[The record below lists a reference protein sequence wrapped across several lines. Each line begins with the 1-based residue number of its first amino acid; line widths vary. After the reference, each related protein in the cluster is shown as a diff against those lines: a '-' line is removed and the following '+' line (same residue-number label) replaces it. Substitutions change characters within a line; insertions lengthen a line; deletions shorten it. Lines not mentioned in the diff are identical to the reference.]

1 MPMLLLNRLL
11 FMAEILTAEF
21 LIVFRL
27 RKKKRFALWFMLSAT
42 AGFAVA
48 FVLPLVYNALYT
60 SFTFLLM
67 FGVTV
72 PMLKLCLDESWKNI
86 VFCGVAAYTIQHFGY
101 GIANLFTTTINGN
114 ISVVFGMYADGMPD
128 VKGINLF
135 SVLNALVY
143 LLAYFVAYCFAY
155 FAFVRK
161 IERGAQFSIRN
172 TAVLLVCGVG
182 LLVDIV
188 INVIFVYNAADSSTL
203 TLILNA
209 LYESL
214 CSVFL
219 LYIQFGIIGKSE
231 LESELSLAQ
240 ELLREKERQYN
251 LSKDNIELINLKC
264 HDLRHQIR
272 AIGEG
277 KGLPKDAVDEIKDAI
292 SIYDAAVHTDNE
304 VLDIILTEKSL
315 KCASDSI
322 ALTCVADGHC
332 LEFMERSDVYALFGN
347 ALDNAIEAVEKLEKE
362 QRTVGLLV
370 RSVGNMVS
378 INIYNPY
385 AGELKVGADGFPL
398 TSKSDTDFHG
408 IGLRSIRRIA
418 EKYNGICTAS
428 TKGGTFSL
436 NVLLSHKMQG

>member
-11 FMAEILTAEF
+11 FVAEILTAEF

-27 RKKKRFALWFMLSAT
+27 RMKKNFALWFMLSAA
-42 AGFAVA
+42 AGFAMA
-48 FVLPLVYNALYT
+48 FVLPLFYDAVYT

-101 GIANLFTTTINGN
+101 GIANLITTLINGN
-114 ISVVFGMYADGMPD
+114 VSVVFGMYADGMLD

-143 LLAYFVAYCFAY
+143 ILAYFCAYCFAY

-161 IERGAQFSIRN
+161 IKRGSEFSIRN
-172 TAVLLVCGVG
+172 TVVLLVCGVG
-182 LLVDIV
+182 LLVDII
-188 INVIFVYNAADSSTL
+188 INVIFVYNASDSNVL
-203 TLILNA
+203 TLVLNA
-209 LYESL
+209 CYESL

-219 LYIQFGIIGKSE
+219 LYIQFGVIGKSE

-240 ELLREKERQYN
+240 ELLREKERQYK
-251 LSKDNIELINLKC
+251 LSKDNIELINFKC

-272 AIGEG
+272 EIGEG
-277 KGLPKDAVDEIKDAI
+277 KGLPAEAVEEIKGAI
-292 SIYDAAVHTDNE
+292 SIYDAGVHTDNE

-315 KCASDSI
+315 KCARDEI
-322 ALTCVADGHC
+322 ALTCVADGKS
-332 LEFMERSDVYALFGN
+332 LEFMEESDIYTMFGN
-347 ALDNAIEAVEKLEKE
+347 ALDNAMEAVMKLETEK
-362 QRTVGLLV
+362 RTVGVIV

-378 INIYNPY
+378 VNIYNPY
-385 AGELKVGADGFPL
+385 AGTLETDAEGFPV
-398 TSKSDTDFHG
+398 TTKDNGDFHG
-408 IGLRSIRRIA
+408 FGLKSIRRIA

-436 NVLLSHKMQG
+436 NVLLSHNI

>member
-11 FMAEILTAEF
+11 FVAEILIAEF

-27 RKKKRFALWFMLSAT
+27 KKKKYFALWFALSA
-42 AGFAVA
+42 AVGFAVTL
-48 FVLPLVYNALYT
+48 VLPLYYNALYT
-60 SFTFLLM
+60 SFTFLVL

-101 GIANLFTTTINGN
+101 GIANLFTTAIDGN
-114 ISVVFGMYADGMPD
+114 VSMIFGMYADG
-128 VKGINLF
+128 VINVTGITLF
-135 SVLNALVY
+135 SLLMALVY
-143 LLAYFVAYCFAY
+143 ILAYFCAYCFAY

-161 IERGAQFSIRN
+161 IKRGVDFTIRS
-172 TAVLLVCGVG
+172 TAVMLICAAG

-188 INVIFVYNAADSSTL
+188 INVIFIYNAGDSSML
-203 TLILNA
+203 ALVLNA
-209 LYESL
+209 VYESL

-231 LESELSLAQ
+231 LESELSLTQ

-272 AIGEG
+272 LIGEG
-277 KGLPKDAVDEIKDAI
+277 RDLPAETVDEIKNAI
-292 SIYDAAVHTDNE
+292 SIYDAEVRTDNE

-315 KCASDSI
+315 RCARDSI

-332 LEFMERSDVYALFGN
+332 LEFMERSDIYTLFGN

-362 QRTVGLLV
+362 QRTVGVLV
-370 RSVGNMVS
+370 KSVGNMVS

-385 AGELKVGADGFPL
+385 AGELKVDADGFPL
-398 TSKSDTDFHG
+398 TSKENTAFHG
-408 IGLRSIRRIA
+408 IGIRSIRRIA
-418 EKYNGICTAS
+418 EKYNGICS
-428 TKGGTFSL
+428 TNAKGGTFSL
-436 NVLLSHKMQG
+436 NVLLSHKITE